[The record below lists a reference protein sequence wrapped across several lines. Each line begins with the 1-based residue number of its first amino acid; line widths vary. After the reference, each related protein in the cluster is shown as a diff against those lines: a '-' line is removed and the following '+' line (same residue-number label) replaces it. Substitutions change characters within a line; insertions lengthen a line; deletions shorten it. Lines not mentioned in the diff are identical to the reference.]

1 MKHIIY
7 QIIIIKNSMFPIN
20 NTTELLQ
27 KHREKTRR
35 KLHKSYVNNSWSFN
49 LVVI

>member
-20 NTTELLQ
+20 NIPENTTELLQ

-35 KLHKSYVNNSWSFN
+35 KLHKSYVNNS
-49 LVVI
+49 